1 MKEKI
6 KVFPNETAD
15 LDIINES
22 DKDLIARIANALSN
36 PLRVDILRQLQDGPR
51 TIPELAEIN
60 NISITNC
67 VFHTSILEE
76 TALIRI
82 ELVPSETRNVRM
94 CYRLMRKVNINLFQV
109 PDFSSNQKEYKLS
122 CKVGDYVDL
131 SDDAEVKFHTS
142 TEAHLFDN
150 TFMSSRKD
158 AQVIWSPCGTI
169 TYAFPNPV
177 QEKEEVVS
185 INLNLELCS
194 EVVEYNN
201 EYKSDVTFW
210 INDVELFT
218 HTSPGDYGDRPG
230 FNNPEWAKK
239 AKVIT
244 QYGDYYNIVIKK
256 HSVYLNGVLV
266 NKDFDIDKLD
276 IKKHPNKILLKIG
289 NKVDALNKGGWN
301 IFGKG
306 FGDYPIDI
314 ELKIT
319 VE

>member
-1 MKEKI
+1 MSEKI
-6 KVFPNETAD
+6 KVFPNEVAD
-15 LDIINES
+15 LDIINDNDS
-22 DKDLIARIANALSN
+22 SNIARICNALSN
-36 PLRVDILRQLQDGPR
+36 PIRVKILRQLQEGPK
-51 TIPELAEIN
+51 TIPELASLN

-76 TALIRI
+76 VSLIRI

-94 CYRLMRKVNINLFQV
+94 CYRLMRKVNINLFQNQKFG
-109 PDFSSNQKEYKLS
+109 DSQKEYKLN
-122 CKVGDYVDL
+122 CLVGDYVDL
-131 SDDAEVKFHTS
+131 SDDAEVKFHTKE
-142 TEAHLFDN
+142 EAHLFDN
-150 TFMSSRKD
+150 TFMPSRRE
-158 AQVIWSPCGTI
+158 AQVIWSPRGTI

-177 QEKEEVVS
+177 QEKEEVTS
-185 INLNLELCS
+185 INLCLELCS

-201 EYKSDVTFW
+201 EYKSDITFW

-230 FNNPEWAKK
+230 FNNPEWAIN
-239 AKVIT
+239 VTVMT
-244 QYGDYYNIVIKK
+244 QYGDHYNIVIKK
-256 HSVYLNGVLV
+256 HSIYLNDVLV
-266 NKDFDIDKLD
+266 NKDFNIDSLN

-289 NKVDALNKGGWN
+289 NKHDALNKGGWN

-314 ELKIT
+314 ELKIK